1 MEPVLYN
8 LTVLYT
14 VHVAIALYKAKGSLH
29 HVNVTVRRMFKDIS
43 CSTSH
48 LALLYFNSLNVFT
61 KVKDT
66 TENWF
71 FERGKSSPVL
81 GREGGWE
88 GVLILRHESEI
99 GGSWWSHRLETSSLQ
114 MFSFGCNKLS
124 FSPHLSQSGRSG
136 PARCERQQTLNIQ
149 RSHAS
154 WAGSCLC
161 PRHCPHPDGRWKVN
175 WTKLKPVWGRWEANY
190 FITCLTIKNMIYYVC
205 HL

>member
-61 KVKDT
+61 KKKDT

-124 FSPHLSQSGRSG
+124 FSPHLSRLAGLGSSVWEAANFKYPEKPRELGWQLPVSSPLSSSGREMES
-136 PARCERQQTLNIQ
+136 
-149 RSHAS
+149 
-154 WAGSCLC
+154 
-161 PRHCPHPDGRWKVN
+161 
-175 WTKLKPVWGRWEANY
+175 
-190 FITCLTIKNMIYYVC
+190 
-205 HL
+205 